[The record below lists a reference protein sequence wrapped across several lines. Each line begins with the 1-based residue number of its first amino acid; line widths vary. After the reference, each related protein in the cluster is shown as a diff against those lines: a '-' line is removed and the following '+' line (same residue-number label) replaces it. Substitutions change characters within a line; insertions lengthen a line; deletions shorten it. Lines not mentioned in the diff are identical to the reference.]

1 MPATDS
7 QRKILSSLKM
17 RTKCHFKFRNLIIED
32 KTYKTHIE
40 EEREKAEMTREIAQ
54 IFTRL
59 VSASEHNTQV
69 NPSPLVICFD
79 APGKPPAIS
88 VKKYMDRIVKY
99 ASCPLQCYPVALYY
113 LDQLLVRLPCL
124 QITAMNVQRLLITSI
139 TIAAKMF
146 DDNFYSN
153 KYYSTI
159 GGLSVSELN
168 SLEVAFLSGLEFDL
182 SISHP
187 AYLTYFSELRKCALI
202 NKQISLVEGAVSRVG
217 MLIKSEKNRLTR
229 RSSMPGVEKQEFE
242 RFNSQFKRSGS
253 HDTLQTTSTRRF
265 REFRQRS
272 FSLSADSDVQP
283 SEENVLFC

>member
-7 QRKILSSLKM
+7 QRKILSSLKI
-17 RTKCHFKFRNLIIED
+17 RTKCHLKFRNLIVED
-32 KTYKTHIE
+32 KSYKTHIE
-40 EEREKAEMTREIAQ
+40 EEREKAEMTRVIAQ
-54 IFTRL
+54 IITRL
-59 VSASEHNTQV
+59 VSVSEHNNST

-79 APGKPPAIS
+79 APGEKAPVIS

-99 ASCPLQCYPVALYY
+99 ASCPMQCYPVALYY
-113 LDQLLVRLPCL
+113 LDQLLVRMPCL
-124 QITAMNVQRLLITSI
+124 QINSMNVQRLLITSI

-168 SLEVAFLSGLEFDL
+168 SLEMAFLFGLEFDL

-187 AYLTYFSELRKCALI
+187 SYLSYFSELRKCCLI
-202 NKQISLVEGAVSRVG
+202 NKQITVLEGAVSRVG

-229 RSSMPGVEKQEFE
+229 RSSMPGVEVQEFQK
-242 RFNSQFKRSGS
+242 FNLQFKRSGS
-253 HDTLQTTSTRRF
+253 HDILPGRSTSKF
-265 REFRQRS
+265 YEFRRRS
-272 FSLSADSDVQP
+272 FSLSADSVES
-283 SEENVLFC
+283 SENLLFC